1 MIKGRRLGLQRYQE
15 RGSRLNFLLANSTE
29 NLPYAK
35 LVRHNRALVIANDSG
50 DNTSQARK
58 DVSNY
63 II

>member
-15 RGSRLNFLLANSTE
+15 RGNRLNSLLANSTE

-35 LVRHNRALVIANDSG
+35 LVRHRALVIANDSG
-50 DNTSQARK
+50 DGASQARK